1 MPDDS
6 RQPMTTYRL
15 QFNQE
20 FRLTDAQSLVTYFS
34 RLGVTHIYASPL
46 LRARQASTHGYDVVD
61 PTTINPSLGNMAD
74 LVGMVTELRKF
85 GLGLFLDIVPNH
97 MAASIE
103 NPYWRDVLT
112 YGPSSPFARW
122 FDIDWRLPDPDM
134 WGRVLVPVLGE
145 PRLRVLERDQI
156 RLAWS
161 DGRFLLQYFD
171 HNFPVDPATV
181 PAICVFGWTDL
192 VQCLGP
198 ESSVL
203 DKMRDI
209 LTRLKKLPKLVFR
222 LRRQVDIDREQAEG
236 WLAEFA
242 QLVVQSPTIQG
253 WAEQTAD
260 GFGRGGDGHRRLRKL
275 LDSQPYRLVHW
286 REAAQRINYRRFFD
300 INDLVSVRQEDPH
313 VFDATH
319 TVILRLVEDGLLDGV
334 RIDHIDGLRD
344 PLGYLKRL
352 TGALA
357 DRSRSRRLLPVFVE
371 KILAP
376 EEKLP
381 PGWPVAGTTG
391 YEFLNQVEAVFVSRA
406 GHAELE
412 EQYRRALRR
421 PVRFHEIAAWG
432 KRRVLRNEL
441 SPQVN
446 RLTDALLRLWED
458 TGSRLP
464 AVAAPEDA
472 LAAEA
477 GTDQAG
483 GSAETKGDPAIEGV
497 RSATTVSPGRAGLTK
512 RGLIDAIVEVIV
524 ALPVYRT
531 YVDANS
537 CTISDA
543 DRTYVETA
551 LQGARCSGRA
561 PSEAIDFLGE
571 VLLLEG
577 CPALAERD
585 RTQCVNFIQRFQQL
599 TGPAAA
605 KGIED
610 TAFYAYVPLV
620 SLNEVGGEPHLGAED
635 VVAALH
641 RANDER
647 ATIWPH
653 TMLCVATHDTKRTAD
668 VRARLDVLSELPDVW
683 ADLVARWRRAHHAHG
698 TRVGGKRAPDAAD
711 EYLFYQTVVGLWPA
725 PDLHQGGTPGPG
737 DATSTNSA
745 CLPLPPERFQ
755 HPGQLA
761 RLPSDAV
768 LVNLAER
775 VEAYMV
781 KAAREAKTHTSWT
794 HENREYEDTLK
805 AFVRNLLRP
814 AGNGHSRFLSE
825 ANQLVARIARPGFW
839 NSLSR
844 TLIQYTAPGTPDLY
858 QGDELWNFALVDPD
872 NRRPIDYERRRQ
884 LLDEVITGIEGPDES
899 RREFLR
905 LLVTQPE
912 DGRVKL
918 HVIRCAL
925 AARRDY
931 PRVFAAGQYLP
942 LAVDGPAREHVVAF
956 ARAAHPHREPAENGG
971 LAEQAAIVVVPRLT
985 ARLSSAP
992 FVAPIGDAV
1001 WADTVLQLPEPL
1013 QNRDWTCVLTRESV
1027 SATGGKSFALA
1038 QVLRLF
1044 PAALLVNHV

>member
-1 MPDDS
+1 MTDDS
-6 RQPMTTYRL
+6 RQPMATYRL
-15 QFNQE
+15 QFNPQ
-20 FRLTDAQSLVTYFS
+20 FRLADAQSLVSYFS
-34 RLGVTHIYASPL
+34 RLGVTHLYASPI
-46 LRARQASTHGYDVVD
+46 LRARQTSTHGYDVVD
-61 PTTINPSLGNMAD
+61 PTTINPSLGNMTD
-74 LVGMVTELRKF
+74 LVEMVAELRKY

-181 PAICVFGWTDL
+181 PTICVFGWADL

-209 LTRLKKLPKLVFR
+209 LARLKKLPKLVFR
-222 LRRQVDIDREQAEG
+222 LRRQVGLDREQTEG

-242 QLVVQSPTIQG
+242 QLIVQSPTVQR
-253 WAEQTAD
+253 WAEQTA
-260 GFGRGGDGHRRLRKL
+260 GAFGSGPEGRRRLRKL

-300 INDLVSVRQEDPH
+300 INDLISIRQEDPQ

-352 TGALA
+352 TEALA
-357 DRSRSRRLLPVFVE
+357 HHSRSRHRLPVFVE

-376 EEKLP
+376 EERLP
-381 PGWPVAGTTG
+381 PAWPATGTTG
-391 YEFLNQVEAVFVSRA
+391 YEFLNQVEAVFVSRS
-406 GHAELE
+406 GHTELE

-421 PVRFHEIAAWG
+421 PVRFHEVAAWG
-432 KRRVLRNEL
+432 KRRILRNEL

-446 RLTDALLRLWED
+446 RLADALLRLWESI
-458 TGSRLP
+458 GSRSP
-464 AVAAPEDA
+464 AVAVPE
-472 LAAEA
+472 AAVAADA
-477 GTDQAG
+477 GTDWDGEPASAG
-483 GSAETKGDPAIEGV
+483 TLGDPSNETV
-497 RSATTVSPGRAGLTK
+497 RSAPAVLPGRTGLTK
-512 RGLIDAIVEVIV
+512 RGLIEAVVEVIV

-531 YVDANS
+531 YVDATS
-537 CTISDA
+537 CAVSAA
-543 DRTYVETA
+543 DRGYLETA

-571 VLLLEG
+571 VLLLG
-577 CPALAERD
+577 DGAAAAERD

-610 TAFYAYVPLV
+610 TALYAYVPLV
-620 SLNEVGGEPHLGAED
+620 SLNEVGGEPQPASGD
-635 VVAALH
+635 PVAGLH

-653 TMLCVATHDTKRTAD
+653 TMLCVTTHDTKRTAD

-683 ADLVARWRRAHHAHG
+683 TDLAASWRRAHQGHG
-698 TRVGGKRAPDAAD
+698 TRIGGKRAPDAAD
-711 EYLFYQTVVGLWPA
+711 EYLFYQTVAGLWPA
-725 PDLHQGGTPGPG
+725 PGELD
-737 DATSTNSA
+737 D
-745 CLPLPPERFQ
+745 
-755 HPGQLA
+755 
-761 RLPSDAV
+761 LPSDAV
-768 LVNLAER
+768 LADLCER
-775 VEAYMV
+775 IEAYMV
-781 KAAREAKTHTSWT
+781 KAAREAKMHTSWSQ
-794 HENREYEDTLK
+794 ENRAYEDTLR
-805 AFVRNLLRP
+805 AFVRSLLRP
-814 AGNGHSRFLSE
+814 GGNGGSSFLSE
-825 ANQLVARIARPGFW
+825 VQQLVARIARPGFW

-844 TLIQYTAPGTPDLY
+844 TVIQYTAPGTPDLY

-872 NRRPIDYERRRQ
+872 NRRPIDYDSRRQ
-884 LLDEVITGIEGPDES
+884 LLDEVITGSEGPDEA
-899 RREFLR
+899 RREFLGK
-905 LLVTQPE
+905 LVAFPE
-912 DGRVKL
+912 DGRIKL
-918 HVIRCAL
+918 HVIRCVL
-925 AARRDY
+925 AARRDH
-931 PRVFAAGQYLP
+931 PPLFAAGRYLP
-942 LAVDGPAREHVVAF
+942 LAADGPAGEHVVAF
-956 ARAAHPHREPAENGG
+956 ARVADPSRAPTENGG
-971 LAEQAAIVVVPRLT
+971 LAGQAAIVVVPRLT
-985 ARLSSAP
+985 AKLASAP
-992 FVAPIGDAV
+992 YGAPIGAAV
-1001 WADTVLQLPEPL
+1001 WANTAIPLPEPL
-1013 QNRDWTCVLTRESV
+1013 RDRTWMCALTRDSMAA
-1027 SATGGKSFALA
+1027 SDGKSLALA
-1038 QVLRLF
+1038 EMLRWF
-1044 PAALLVNHV
+1044 PAALLVSHV